1 MTIQSRIR
9 LSLSGLFILLCVVA
23 LAGFIGSRVVASL
36 ANYYSGSLIPAIQ
49 VYNDMRVA
57 AKELQVAV
65 YSGDQ
70 ASVDRYEAQARN
82 TAERLAAATSQG
94 PFQEDQRVVGPI
106 NEIVSRLER
115 LRTLVVAHPPGEE
128 VTPELEQAIDA
139 WDAYK
144 PNADAVIEHIITTVD
159 GQIQS
164 VQSTVLNVIAA
175 IAAVSLIVFLGV
187 AWSLGGVLRRGMS
200 NLLSSFAAVA
210 QGDLSVRAQADAKD
224 EFGELARHFNHL
236 AQSLTDTLGQVSQ
249 LVTELHNMSGEFNA
263 ASRNYAERSQA
274 QSEETQQ
281 VATAM
286 TEMSATIR
294 EVAQNA
300 EETSHRA
307 QDANQHAGHSRQDIE
322 QAIGSARAM
331 QGQMST
337 LSDNILELK
346 DQSDAISTVVK
357 TINDIAEQTNLLA
370 LNAAIEAARAGEQG
384 RGFAVVADE
393 VRNLSVKTSQ
403 STQEIESVIRSLQTR
418 SDAAASSARDSVEV
432 VRSNGETIVAIGEG
446 LQHILDSVSAISSM
460 NELIATTSEEQS
472 KVAEDMN
479 TNVVRISDLSEANAS
494 ETQHLVAGIQRIDE
508 MAQQLSELIR
518 RYRL

>member
-1 MTIQSRIR
+1 M
-9 LSLSGLFILLCVVA
+9 
-23 LAGFIGSRVVASL
+23 
-36 ANYYSGSLIPAIQ
+36 
-49 VYNDMRVA
+49 
-57 AKELQVAV
+57 
-65 YSGDQ
+65 
-70 ASVDRYEAQARN
+70 
-82 TAERLAAATSQG
+82 
-94 PFQEDQRVVGPI
+94 
-106 NEIVSRLER
+106 
-115 LRTLVVAHPPGEE
+115 
-128 VTPELEQAIDA
+128 
-139 WDAYK
+139 
-144 PNADAVIEHIITTVD
+144 
-159 GQIQS
+159 
-164 VQSTVLNVIAA
+164 
-175 IAAVSLIVFLGV
+175 FLGV

-210 QGDLSVRAQADAKD
+210 NGDLSVRAQADAKD

-236 AQSLTDTLGQVSQ
+236 AQSLTDTLGQVAQ

-307 QDANQHAGHSRQDIE
+307 QDANQHAGHSRKDIE
-322 QAIGSARAM
+322 QAIDSARAM

-384 RGFAVVADE
+384 RG
-393 VRNLSVKTSQ
+393 LPS
-403 STQEIESVIRSLQTR
+403 
-418 SDAAASSARDSVEV
+418 
-432 VRSNGETIVAIGEG
+432 
-446 LQHILDSVSAISSM
+446 
-460 NELIATTSEEQS
+460 
-472 KVAEDMN
+472 
-479 TNVVRISDLSEANAS
+479 
-494 ETQHLVAGIQRIDE
+494 
-508 MAQQLSELIR
+508 
-518 RYRL
+518 